1 MGGHDLTL
9 TCDWLKDKNEDDDGE
24 ALIKCHDRQPREQPW
39 LLRKKTVKWHQYL
52 SREEY
57 RTIGEMGVVVW
68 TDGWL
73 YMKEGNDFGRS
84 IGRSRIAQFV
94 SEIRRNT
101 VDFSGSCRIEALE
114 SKPHCVTAVTHKS
127 H

>member
-1 MGGHDLTL
+1 
-9 TCDWLKDKNEDDDGE
+9 
-24 ALIKCHDRQPREQPW
+24 
-39 LLRKKTVKWHQYL
+39 
-52 SREEY
+52 
-57 RTIGEMGVVVW
+57 
-68 TDGWL
+68 
-73 YMKEGNDFGRS
+73 MKEGNDFGRS

-127 H
+127 D